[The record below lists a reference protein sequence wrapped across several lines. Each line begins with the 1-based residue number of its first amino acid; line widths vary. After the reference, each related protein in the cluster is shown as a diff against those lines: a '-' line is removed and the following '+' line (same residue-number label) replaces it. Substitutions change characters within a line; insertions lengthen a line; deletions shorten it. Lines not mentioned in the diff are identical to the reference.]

1 MAAKEG
7 LVFACDARFHAIILK
22 LDAKGVVDLINAT
35 GVCLDRDDRILEE
48 IDDLK
53 SRFSLFYVGGNDAK
67 VTRWLMM
74 RRQNGGP

>member
-7 LVFACDARFHAIILK
+7 LVFAYDARFHAIILK

-35 GVCLDRDDRILEE
+35 GVRLDRDDRILEK

-53 SRFSLFYVGGNDAK
+53 SRLSVFFMSLAT
-67 VTRWLMM
+67 TR
-74 RRQNGGP
+74 R